1 MDFAVF
7 PYIKSFLRGMRFNLS
22 ELRQAVMNVIF
33 HMKTDQSVQIFHD
46 WASRVYSISEHNF
59 VNKNE
64 LQV

>member
-7 PYIKSFLRGMRFNLS
+7 PYIKSFLRGMRFNNLS
-22 ELRQAVMNVIF
+22 ELRQAVMKVIF
-33 HMKTDQSVQIFHD
+33 HMKKEIVIFIYI
-46 WASRVYSISEHNF
+46 RVYSISEQHF